1 MAKNL
6 TGLPSWMLP
15 TSKKGFR
22 PQVFDYI
29 LALDFEATC
38 LENARISPQ
47 EIIEFPCL
55 KISTKTFDI
64 ENEFHTYVKPQFH
77 PTLSEFC
84 TSLTGISQDTVE
96 HQPDFIT
103 VLDLFDKWLKS
114 QKIENSSFVVLTCG
128 NWDLNTCLRH
138 QCDDYNIKYPSW
150 ATKWINLK
158 KAHQKVFGHFP
169 RSFATILSD
178 LDLQFE
184 GRPHSGI
191 DDTKN
196 IAKAV
201 KALALKGHVFEVTD
215 HI

>member
-1 MAKNL
+1 MIELWATFDVEIVFQIFFRYSNRDFGSVSMLK
-6 TGLPSWMLP
+6 PSC
-15 TSKKGFR
+15 R
-22 PQVFDYI
+22 P
-29 LALDFEATC
+29 
-38 LENARISPQ
+38 R
-47 EIIEFPCL
+47 
-55 KISTKTFDI
+55 FDI

-138 QCDDYNIKYPSW
+138 QCDDYKTEFPSW
-150 ATKWINLK
+150 GTKWINLK

>member
-1 MAKNL
+1 MFCLHFDISRIIFSDFFVPNLYKFFHFDWVRMAKNL

-55 KISTKTFDI
+55 KISTQTFDI

-84 TSLTGISQDTVE
+84 TALTGISQDTVE

-114 QKIENSSFVVLTCG
+114 QKIENSSFVILTCG
-128 NWDLNTCLRH
+128 NWDLNTCLRR
-138 QCDDYNIKYPSW
+138 QCADYKIEFPSW

-158 KAHQKVFGHFP
+158 KKC
-169 RSFATILSD
+169 LSAY
-178 LDLQFE
+178 F
-184 GRPHSGI
+184 
-191 DDTKN
+191 
-196 IAKAV
+196 
-201 KALALKGHVFEVTD
+201 
-215 HI
+215 

>member
-1 MAKNL
+1 
-6 TGLPSWMLP
+6 MLP
-15 TSKKGFR
+15 TSKNATGFR
-22 PQVFDYI
+22 PQIFDYI

-38 LENARISPQ
+38 VENSRISPQ

-55 KISTKTFDI
+55 KISTKTFEI
-64 ENEFHTYVKPQFH
+64 ESEFHTYVKPKFH
-77 PTLSEFC
+77 PRLSEFC
-84 TSLTGISQDTVE
+84 TELTGISQDTVE
-96 HQPDFIT
+96 HQPDFVT
-103 VLDLFDKWLKS
+103 VLDLFEQWLKS
-114 QKIENSSFVVLTCG
+114 QNLQESSFVLLTCG

-138 QCDDYNIKYPSW
+138 QCADYQVDIPSW

-178 LDLQFE
+178 LDLKFE

-201 KALALKGHVFEVTD
+201 KALALKGHVFDVTD
-215 HI
+215 HF